1 METNWAPLIDAS
13 DMELRALMEAQDQPN
28 VKAVL
33 ERLLTSLDDPNGVIS
48 AFQSF
53 AGAGS

>member
-1 METNWAPLIDAS
+1 VETNWAPLIDAS